1 MANCTERTLRE
12 LFSDNLSDSEVK
24 ESKFKA
30 EVVNKDSSSEVKVSD
45 GETTITV
52 TFAPDTNKLFANTAV
67 MGARLTFYNLEKQGP
82 QSLIFSNSSVH
93 MCASMI

>member
-45 GETTITV
+45 GETTV
-52 TFAPDTNKLFANTAV
+52 TISFAPDTNKRFANMAV
-67 MGARLTFYNLEKQGP
+67 MGARLTFFKLEKQ
-82 QSLIFSNSSVH
+82 STK
-93 MCASMI
+93 A